1 MKTLN
6 WLDRLKAPQWV
17 NALVL
22 YFAGVFSLV
31 VVAYGF
37 KLLLSLL

>member
-17 NALVL
+17 NALIL
-22 YFAGVFSLV
+22 YFAGVFSLA

-37 KLLLSLL
+37 KLLLSFL